1 MANYRTSFFN
11 DHIRQAQIELQR
23 RNGFQT
29 AFARQSCADS
39 ALAHLRH
46 ALRIANQLGD
56 DVRKATCMRVLNWV
70 RADLRKAA

>member
-1 MANYRTSFFN
+1 MAHYRTSFFN
-11 DHIRQAQIELQR
+11 DHIRQAQIELER
-23 RNGFQT
+23 RNGYAST
-29 AFARQSCADS
+29 LVRQECAAG
-39 ALAHLRH
+39 ALAHLQH

>member
-1 MANYRTSFFN
+1 MAPYRTSFFN
-11 DHIRQAQIELQR
+11 DHIRQAQIELER
-23 RNGFQT
+23 RNGYVSPVV
-29 AFARQSCADS
+29 RQISTDT
-39 ALAHLRH
+39 ALAHLGH